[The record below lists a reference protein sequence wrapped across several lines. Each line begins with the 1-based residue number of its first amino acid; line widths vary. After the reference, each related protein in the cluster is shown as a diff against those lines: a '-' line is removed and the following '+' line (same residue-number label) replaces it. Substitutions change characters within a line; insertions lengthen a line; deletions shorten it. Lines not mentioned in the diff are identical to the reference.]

1 MILFLEEKNLQDL
14 VAIGLSVT
22 DAKSE
27 IFSLML
33 DNYYRGQKEDFW
45 FKNSWKFGILKT
57 KISNKDFYIVNENG
71 WIFCEYGGNHDI

>member
-33 DNYYRGQKEDFW
+33 DNYYRGQKEDF
-45 FKNSWKFGILKT
+45 
-57 KISNKDFYIVNENG
+57 
-71 WIFCEYGGNHDI
+71 